1 MIVIKVDGVVS
12 RTGDSGKPIVAD
24 DVKVGNDLSG
34 GEIENERNCTGV
46 IGAEAKVHVSFA
58 AWTPF
63 GNLLA
68 VSEFAI
74 KYVCGAAPE
83 VEVCKAL
90 TRKGGF
96 RKNFNWRETSFWV
109 GNAVVETNCVVN
121 G

>member
-1 MIVIKVDGVVS
+1 MGSGIAKGSIPVIVIKVDGVVS

-68 VSEFAI
+68 ILESRIQDPNRAS
-74 KYVCGAAPE
+74 P
-83 VEVCKAL
+83 
-90 TRKGGF
+90 
-96 RKNFNWRETSFWV
+96 NS
-109 GNAVVETNCVVN
+109 
-121 G
+121 